1 MRALDL
7 NDLTKRWRVW
17 RELDHL
23 QHSLGLSP
31 FNDGSPVAVSDDARA
46 EALPDELI
54 VPRPPRLD

>member
-7 NDLTKRWRVW
+7 NELTKRWRVW

-31 FNDGSPVAVSDDARA
+31 FGDGTPADASDDACA
-46 EALPDELI
+46 EALPEDLL